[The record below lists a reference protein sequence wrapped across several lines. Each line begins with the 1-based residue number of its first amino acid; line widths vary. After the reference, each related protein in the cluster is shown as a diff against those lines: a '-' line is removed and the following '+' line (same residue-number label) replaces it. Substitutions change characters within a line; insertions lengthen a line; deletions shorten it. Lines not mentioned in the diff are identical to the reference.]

1 MWETVALF
9 DQPVERV
16 RFGQIRRRDKRESV
30 DVDEGQLVD
39 ESETVLPMGLGAL
52 CDLPDGRG
60 VRKHRTVFN
69 ARKGPIGHPDEVTD
83 ESIEPATPS
92 R

>member
-39 ESETVLPMGLGAL
+39 ESETVLPMGLGGL

-60 VRKHRTVFN
+60 VRKHRHSVQ
-69 ARKGPIGHPDEVTD
+69 RKEGADRTSRRGHGRVY
-83 ESIEPATPS
+83 
-92 R
+92 